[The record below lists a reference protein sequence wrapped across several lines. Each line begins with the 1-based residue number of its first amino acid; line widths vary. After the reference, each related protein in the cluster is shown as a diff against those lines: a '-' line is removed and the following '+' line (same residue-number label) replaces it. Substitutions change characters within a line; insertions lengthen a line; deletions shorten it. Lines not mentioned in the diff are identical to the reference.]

1 MLLDN
6 ELKIDIA
13 SDATKIVMKR
23 IIGARSISELRSY
36 LKSIGLEKLTPEID
50 NFQPNGDIYIL
61 GDLSTR
67 GNIVLLI
74 FKDLSIDVNRVKIVR
89 G

>member
-6 ELKIDIA
+6 ELKIDVA

-36 LKSIGLEKLTPEID
+36 LKSIGLEELTPEID
-50 NFQPNGDIYIL
+50 
-61 GDLSTR
+61 R
-67 GNIVLLI
+67 GYLYLRR
-74 FKDLSIDVNRVKIVR
+74 FEH
-89 G
+89 